1 MIGAAYVSVKGDTHG
16 KTTNPRSLCPPCV
29 PDPGT
34 NTASFGKIL
43 ENRQEAERAG
53 EQMQHVEAVI
63 KMLDPSYKVA
73 GSPSSAARQTHG
85 SSAAH
90 YTGKRRIQESAGRAQ
105 DGYRAE

>member
-1 MIGAAYVSVKGDTHG
+1 
-16 KTTNPRSLCPPCV
+16 
-29 PDPGT
+29 
-34 NTASFGKIL
+34 
-43 ENRQEAERAG
+43 
-53 EQMQHVEAVI
+53 MQHVEAVI